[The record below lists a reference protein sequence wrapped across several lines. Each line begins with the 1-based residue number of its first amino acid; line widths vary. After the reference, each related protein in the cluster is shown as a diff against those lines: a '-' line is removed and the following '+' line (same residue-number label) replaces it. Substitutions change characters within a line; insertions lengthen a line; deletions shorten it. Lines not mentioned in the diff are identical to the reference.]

1 MAGAGRRPRQ
11 RKENDLLLL
20 LAARRL
26 RRERERT
33 SGGSALRVVVIA
45 VLLLGSA
52 VLVGAAVGAGKA
64 VQAALDDCSLS
75 KQVGKALPTTSLVY
89 ARSGYLLGA
98 IPAPVHRQP
107 VEYGAI
113 SPWIPKATVA
123 AEDRT
128 FWTNDGLD
136 YTSIARAALAD
147 ARACGRAVQGA
158 STITQQLVRNL
169 YLNDNKT
176 LKRKITEACLSLK
189 LTQKWSKSKILEA
202 YLNRIPYGHR
212 AVGIEAAARTY
223 FGVHAER
230 LGPAEAALLAGLP
243 QAPSR
248 YDPFVHP
255 DAALKRRNTVL
266 RAMRATGAL
275 TATQLR
281 NAIAHPLGL
290 HPGYVYTI
298 RRDPQ
303 FFSYVEAQLIDAYG
317 AKRVK
322 QGGLRVYTTLD
333 RHSQALAK
341 KAIKRNL
348 DRKTDPASAVV
359 SINPWNG
366 AIKAMASLVHGHQLQ
381 FNLAAQGAR
390 QTGSAFKP
398 FVLIDAI
405 WKKHADPNQTVYV
418 SAPFTYQP
426 SPAAKPWSP
435 HTYENTFFGAETL
448 AKGMILSDNVVYAK
462 LTLDVGP
469 AAVAHVAHLLGI
481 KSHLQ
486 VVPSIGLG
494 SNSVTPLYM
503 ASAYA
508 TIAAEGIYRKP
519 YAIRKV
525 VLPDGRADTS
535 HHWGAGKGK
544 RVIPK
549 GVAYTLT
556 QVLEQNVKHGT
567 GISAQIPGRVVAG
580 KTGTTSNWT
589 DAWFCGYT
597 PRRATVVW
605 VGYPHKAVPMRS
617 VHGIHVQGASFPA
630 SIWHDFMVPALE
642 GKKPIDF
649 EHAGWNMWKWEG
661 PHGAGGGV
669 QASGSSSSGGGSSPS
684 G

>member
-1 MAGAGRRPRQ
+1 MGERRPR
-11 RKENDLLLL
+11 RRHRHDELLPLT
-20 LAARRL
+20 LALARR
-26 RRERERT
+26 RNRPR
-33 SGGSALRVVVIA
+33 GSARRALATIA
-45 VLLLGSA
+45 V
-52 VLVGAAVGAGKA
+52 VLFASGAAVVGGIAVAAAGA
-64 VQAALDDCSLS
+64 VRNALTDCTLE
-75 KQVGKALPTTSLVY
+75 GRTARELPSTSFVFASNGFY
-89 ARSGYLLGA
+89 LGA
-98 IPAPVHRQP
+98 VH
-107 VEYGAI
+107 GATYREPI
-113 SPWIPKATVA
+113 ALKDSSKWVHAATTA
-123 AEDRT
+123 AEDRS

-147 ARACGRAVQGA
+147 ASAGGKAVQGA

-281 NAIAHPLGL
+281 DAIAHPLGL

-525 VLPDGRADTS
+525 VLPNGRADTS